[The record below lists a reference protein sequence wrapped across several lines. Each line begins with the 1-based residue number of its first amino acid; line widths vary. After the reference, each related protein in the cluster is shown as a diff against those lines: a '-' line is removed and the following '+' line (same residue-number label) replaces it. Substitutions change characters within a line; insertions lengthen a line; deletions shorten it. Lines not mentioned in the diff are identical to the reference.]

1 MKLIFIAIFVSISS
15 LVVAQDT
22 VQLKKVT
29 ELFNNALLK
38 KDTNLIKQL
47 VHKQISYG
55 HSNGWLQTKQ
65 DLITDFATGKIE
77 YTKIEEGEK
86 FFTKTKQAIAV
97 RNISKV
103 EGVVNGYVFSMS
115 LQVLQV
121 WKKVKKNW
129 VLLARQ
135 SVKVN

>member
-29 ELFNNALLK
+29 ELFNNALLT

-55 HSNGWLQTKQ
+55 HSNGWFQTKQ

-77 YTKIEEGEK
+77 YKKIEEGEK
-86 FFTKTKQAIAV
+86 SFTKTNQAIAV

-115 LQVLQV
+115 LQVLQI

-129 VLLARQ
+129 ILIARQ
-135 SVKVN
+135 SVKVG

>member
-1 MKLIFIAIFVSISS
+1 MKLIFIAILVSISS

-29 ELFNNALLK
+29 ELFNNALLE

-47 VHKQISYG
+47 VLEQISYG

>member
-29 ELFNNALLK
+29 ELFNNALLT

>member
-1 MKLIFIAIFVSISS
+1 MKLIFVIIFVSISS
-15 LVVAQDT
+15 LVFAQDT

-29 ELFNNALLK
+29 ELFNNALLT

>member
-1 MKLIFIAIFVSISS
+1 MKLIFIAILVSISS

-29 ELFNNALLK
+29 ELFNNALLE

-47 VHKQISYG
+47 VLEQISYG

-121 WKKVKKNW
+121 WKKVKKNL

>member
-55 HSNGWLQTKQ
+55 HSNGWFQTKQ

-115 LQVLQV
+115 LQVLQI

-129 VLLARQ
+129 ILIARQ
-135 SVKVN
+135 SVKVG

>member
-1 MKLIFIAIFVSISS
+1 
-15 LVVAQDT
+15 LVFAQDT

-29 ELFNNALLK
+29 ELFNNALLT

-129 VLLARQ
+129 ILLARQ

>member
-1 MKLIFIAIFVSISS
+1 MKLIFVIIFVSISS
-15 LVVAQDT
+15 LGIAQDT
-22 VQLKKVT
+22 LGLKKVT
-29 ELFNNALLK
+29 ELFNNALLT

-55 HSNGWLQTKQ
+55 HSNGWFQTKQ

-77 YTKIEEGEK
+77 YKKIEEGEK
-86 FFTKTKQAIAV
+86 SFTKTNQAIAV

-115 LQVLQV
+115 LQVLQI

-129 VLLARQ
+129 ILIARQ
-135 SVKVN
+135 SVKVG

>member
-15 LVVAQDT
+15 LVFAQDT

-86 FFTKTKQAIAV
+86 SFTKTKQAIAV

>member
-15 LVVAQDT
+15 LVFAQDT

>member
-1 MKLIFIAIFVSISS
+1 MKLIFITIFVSISS
-15 LVVAQDT
+15 LVFAQDT

-86 FFTKTKQAIAV
+86 SFTKTKQAIAV

-129 VLLARQ
+129 ILLARQ

>member
-55 HSNGWLQTKQ
+55 HSNGWFQTKQ

-86 FFTKTKQAIAV
+86 SFTKTKQAIAV

-129 VLLARQ
+129 ILLARQ

>member
-1 MKLIFIAIFVSISS
+1 MKLIFVIIFVSISS
-15 LVVAQDT
+15 LVFAQDT

-29 ELFNNALLK
+29 ELFNNALLT

-55 HSNGWLQTKQ
+55 HSNGWFQTKQ

-77 YTKIEEGEK
+77 YKKIEEGEK
-86 FFTKTKQAIAV
+86 SFTKTNQAIAV

-115 LQVLQV
+115 LQVLQI

-129 VLLARQ
+129 ILIARQ
-135 SVKVN
+135 SVKVG

>member
-15 LVVAQDT
+15 LVFAQDT

-29 ELFNNALLK
+29 ELFNNALLT

-86 FFTKTKQAIAV
+86 SFTKTKQAIAV

>member
-1 MKLIFIAIFVSISS
+1 
-15 LVVAQDT
+15 LVFAQDT

-29 ELFNNALLK
+29 ELFNNALLT

>member
-29 ELFNNALLK
+29 ELFNNALLT

-129 VLLARQ
+129 ILLARQ

>member
-55 HSNGWLQTKQ
+55 HSNGWFQTKQ

>member
-1 MKLIFIAIFVSISS
+1 
-15 LVVAQDT
+15 LV
-22 VQLKKVT
+22 L
-29 ELFNNALLK
+29 E
-38 KDTNLIKQL
+38 
-47 VHKQISYG
+47 QISYG

>member
-15 LVVAQDT
+15 LVFAQDT

-86 FFTKTKQAIAV
+86 SFTKTKQAIAV

-129 VLLARQ
+129 ILLARQ

>member
-55 HSNGWLQTKQ
+55 HSNGWFQTKQ

-77 YTKIEEGEK
+77 YKKIEEGEK
-86 FFTKTKQAIAV
+86 SFTKTNQAIAV

-115 LQVLQV
+115 LQVLQI

-129 VLLARQ
+129 ILIARQ
-135 SVKVN
+135 SVKVG

>member
-55 HSNGWLQTKQ
+55 HSNGWFQTKQ

-77 YTKIEEGEK
+77 YKKIEEGEK
-86 FFTKTKQAIAV
+86 SFTKTNQAIAV

>member
-29 ELFNNALLK
+29 ELFNNALLE

-47 VHKQISYG
+47 VLEQISYG

>member
-29 ELFNNALLK
+29 ELFNNALLE

-47 VHKQISYG
+47 VLEQISYG

-77 YTKIEEGEK
+77 YKKIEEGEK
-86 FFTKTKQAIAV
+86 SFTKTNQAIAV

>member
-15 LVVAQDT
+15 LVFAQDT

-29 ELFNNALLK
+29 ELFNNALLT

-129 VLLARQ
+129 ILLARQ

>member
-1 MKLIFIAIFVSISS
+1 MKLIFVAIFVSISS
-15 LVVAQDT
+15 LVFAQDT

-29 ELFNNALLK
+29 ELFNNALLT

>member
-86 FFTKTKQAIAV
+86 SFTKTKQAIAV

>member
-15 LVVAQDT
+15 LVFAQDT

-55 HSNGWLQTKQ
+55 HSNGWFQTKQ

-77 YTKIEEGEK
+77 YKKIEEGEK
-86 FFTKTKQAIAV
+86 SFTKTNQAIAV

-115 LQVLQV
+115 LQVLQI

-129 VLLARQ
+129 ILIARQ
-135 SVKVN
+135 SVKVG

>member
-15 LVVAQDT
+15 LVFAQDT

-29 ELFNNALLK
+29 ELFNNALLT

-86 FFTKTKQAIAV
+86 SFTKTKQAIAV

-129 VLLARQ
+129 ILLARQ

>member
-1 MKLIFIAIFVSISS
+1 MKLIFITIFVSISS
-15 LVVAQDT
+15 LVFAQDT

-86 FFTKTKQAIAV
+86 SFTKTKQAIAV

>member
-29 ELFNNALLK
+29 ELFNNALLE

>member
-29 ELFNNALLK
+29 ELFNNSLLE

-47 VHKQISYG
+47 VLEQISYG

>member
-1 MKLIFIAIFVSISS
+1 MKLIFIVIFVSISS

-29 ELFNNALLK
+29 ELFNNALLE

-55 HSNGWLQTKQ
+55 HSNGWFQTKQ

-77 YTKIEEGEK
+77 YKKIEEGEK
-86 FFTKTKQAIAV
+86 SFTKTNQAIAV

-115 LQVLQV
+115 LQVLQI

-129 VLLARQ
+129 ILIARQ
-135 SVKVN
+135 SVKVG

>member
-29 ELFNNALLK
+29 ELFNNALLT

-86 FFTKTKQAIAV
+86 SFTKTKQAIAV

>member
-47 VHKQISYG
+47 VLEQISYG
-55 HSNGWLQTKQ
+55 HSNGWFQTKQ

>member
-47 VHKQISYG
+47 VLEQISYG

>member
-15 LVVAQDT
+15 LVFAQDT

-29 ELFNNALLK
+29 ELFNNALLT

-86 FFTKTKQAIAV
+86 SFTKTNQAIAV

-115 LQVLQV
+115 LQVLQI

-129 VLLARQ
+129 ILIARQ
-135 SVKVN
+135 SVKVG

>member
-15 LVVAQDT
+15 LVFAQDT

-29 ELFNNALLK
+29 ELFNNALLT

>member
-1 MKLIFIAIFVSISS
+1 MKLIFITIFVSISS
-15 LVVAQDT
+15 LVFAQDT

-55 HSNGWLQTKQ
+55 HSNGWFQTKQ

-77 YTKIEEGEK
+77 YKKIEEGEK
-86 FFTKTKQAIAV
+86 SFTKTNQAIAV

-115 LQVLQV
+115 LQVLQI

-129 VLLARQ
+129 ILIARQ
-135 SVKVN
+135 SVKVG

>member
-15 LVVAQDT
+15 LVFAQDT

-29 ELFNNALLK
+29 ELFNNALLT

-55 HSNGWLQTKQ
+55 HSNGWFQTKQ

-77 YTKIEEGEK
+77 YKKIEEGEK
-86 FFTKTKQAIAV
+86 SFTKTNQAIAV

-115 LQVLQV
+115 LQVLQI

-129 VLLARQ
+129 ILIARQ
-135 SVKVN
+135 SVKVG

>member
-15 LVVAQDT
+15 LVFAQDT

-29 ELFNNALLK
+29 ELFNNALLE

-47 VHKQISYG
+47 VLEQISYG